1 MTDQKKGQSTAKS
14 VDTSDVQLSNVM
26 GVADTALLKT
36 DDLTPATQIAASGA
50 MIEPEIVERVDTDHP
65 AVDNAP
71 RKGQPVL
78 ANRIDFNDPGL
89 ADADAV
95 ERNLADQAPKASK
108 SE

>member
-1 MTDQKKGQSTAKS
+1 MTEAKKAASTAKS
-14 VDTSDVQLSNVM
+14 VDTSDVQLSNVL

-36 DDLTPATQIAASGA
+36 DDLTPATDMATSGA
-50 MIEPEIVERVDTDHP
+50 FIEPEIVERIDTSHP

-78 ANRIDFNDPGL
+78 ANRIDFNDPAL

-95 ERNLADQAPKASK
+95 ERNLADQAPTASK
-108 SE
+108 GE